1 MHFDE
6 KMAPDVQEVLDTSA
20 LLEITE
26 FEVFRIAYQ
35 SWYGRPEKDAVLE
48 PFFTDYMFNEVVPF
62 WVRHFTHHILKLDHE
77 RRLDPREFGIEPR
90 AYNSSMAA
98 KGLRYLLIAV
108 LWLAT
113 LVVLAHFAARLWRQG
128 ECYFPPCY

>member
-1 MHFDE
+1 MYFDE
-6 KMAPDVQEVLDTSA
+6 KMAPDTLEVLDTSA

-35 SWYGRPEKDAVLE
+35 RWYGRMEKDAVLE
-48 PFFTDYMFNEVVPF
+48 PFFTNYMFNDVVPF
-62 WVRHFTHHILKLDHE
+62 WVRHFTQHILKLAHE
-77 RRLDPREFGIEPR
+77 RRLDPREFGIAPR
-90 AYNSSMAA
+90 TYSSAMAA
-98 KGLRYLLIAV
+98 KGVRYLLIVV

-113 LVVLAHFAARLWRQG
+113 LLVLASFAARLWHQG

>member
-6 KMAPDVQEVLDTSA
+6 KMEPDIQEVLDTSA

-26 FEVFRIAYQ
+26 FEVFRIAYH
-35 SWYGRPEKDAVLE
+35 SWYGRTEKDAVLE

-62 WVRHFTHHILKLDHE
+62 WVRHFTHRILKLDHE

-90 AYNSSMAA
+90 NYSSSMAA

-113 LVVLAHFAARLWRQG
+113 LVVLAHFAARLWQQG